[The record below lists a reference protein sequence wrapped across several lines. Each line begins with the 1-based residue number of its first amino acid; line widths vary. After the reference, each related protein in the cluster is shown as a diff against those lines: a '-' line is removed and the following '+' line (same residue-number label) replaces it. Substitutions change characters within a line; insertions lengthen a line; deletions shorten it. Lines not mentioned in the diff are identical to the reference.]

1 MPIKKEKTGTCNNNG
16 IDLSPRGKM
25 SSLIAKID
33 AFGSFAAVLHLLL
46 VYEKSMTSEKPIHS
60 LQT

>member
-46 VYEKSMTSEKPIHS
+46 VYGK
-60 LQT
+60 